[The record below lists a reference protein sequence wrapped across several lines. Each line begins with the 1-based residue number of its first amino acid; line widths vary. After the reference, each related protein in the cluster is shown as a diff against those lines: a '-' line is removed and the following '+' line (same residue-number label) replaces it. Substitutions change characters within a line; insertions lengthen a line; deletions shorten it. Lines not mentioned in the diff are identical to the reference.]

1 MVAVYRLYI
10 NMTPRQ
16 IEVLSLL
23 ARREQWFIKEIAAV
37 YGISAAAATKTID
50 RLERKGVVIRASGSV
65 DKRCVAVHITNWGK
79 NVLQKIQ
86 HAPP

>member
-50 RLERKGVVIRASGSV
+50 RLER
-65 DKRCVAVHITNWGK
+65 
-79 NVLQKIQ
+79 
-86 HAPP
+86 